1 MQFMENKKLIH
12 SNEYH
17 MLKQSDIQKE
27 MKQVVD
33 NLHMAAGSVVGFDLY
48 KVVETYMLDLEKR
61 HEINELLHIA
71 EDASFYK
78 E

>member
-1 MQFMENKKLIH
+1 
-12 SNEYH
+12 
-17 MLKQSDIQKE
+17 

-33 NLHMAAGSVVGFDLY
+33 NLHMAAGSVGGFDLY